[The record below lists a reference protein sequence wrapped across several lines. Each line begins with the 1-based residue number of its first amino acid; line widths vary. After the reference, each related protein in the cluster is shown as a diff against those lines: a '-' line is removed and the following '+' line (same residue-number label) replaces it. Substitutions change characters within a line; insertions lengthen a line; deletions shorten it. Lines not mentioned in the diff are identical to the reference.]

1 MMWLRISI
9 LFLILIVGCSEG
21 VSDKL
26 SSCEDLKAQVVSLE
40 NEVANHVSLDAH
52 DSSQLMKAYA
62 DFANACPL
70 DSIVPEYLVRRADLL
85 RGAGKFHDAIR
96 LLQNIHDGYPTYENR
111 ALCAFLIA
119 YLYDT
124 ELGDY
129 EMAEK
134 FYTGVIDLHPET
146 NEAKLAALSLK
157 HLGKSPEE
165 LVHQFQM
172 DSANKGK

>member
-1 MMWLRISI
+1 MMWFRVSI
-9 LFLILIVGCSEG
+9 LFLILFGCAEGGSE
-21 VSDKL
+21 KL
-26 SSCEDLKAQVVSLE
+26 SSCDDLKAQVESLE
-40 NEVANHVSLDAH
+40 KEVANHVSLDAL
-52 DSSQLMKAYA
+52 DSSHLMRAYA
-62 DFANACPL
+62 DFANACPG
-70 DSIVPEYLVRRADLL
+70 DSIVAEYLVRRADLL

-119 YLYDT
+119 YLYET
-124 ELGDY
+124 ELGDH

-134 FYTGVIDLHPET
+134 FYNGVIDLHPDSK
-146 NEAKLAALSLK
+146 EAKIAALSLK

-172 DSANKGK
+172 DAAELEK